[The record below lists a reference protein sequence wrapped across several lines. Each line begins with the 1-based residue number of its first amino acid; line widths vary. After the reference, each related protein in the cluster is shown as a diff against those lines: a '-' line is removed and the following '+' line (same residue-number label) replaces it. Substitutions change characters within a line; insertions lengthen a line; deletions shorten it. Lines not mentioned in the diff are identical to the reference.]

1 MWHVCGRVELHNGF
15 WWENLREGGYL
26 EDPSVDERIILKL
39 IFKKWYEGFD
49 LIDVAQDRDGWRAVV
64 NAVLS
69 IRIQ

>member
-1 MWHVCGRVELHNGF
+1 MWHVCGRVELRTGF

-49 LIDVAQDRDGWRAVV
+49 LTDVAQDRDGWRAVV
-64 NAVLS
+64 NAVMS
-69 IRIQ
+69 IRIP